1 MSTFDPV
8 TLFFILYETFGVW
21 LWVLLVTALALLAGI
36 ISAFVKLRRARC
48 PVAPPIWMAVAAGVV
63 AAMGF
68 TFAVPIWSFAD
79 PGALSGLVDY
89 LIAFSIALVPGA
101 IVAALVFMLAAR
113 RCHAPIAS

>member
-21 LWVLLVTALALLAGI
+21 LWVLLATALALLAGI
-36 ISAFVKLRRARC
+36 VSALVKLRRARC
-48 PVAPPIWMAVAAGVV
+48 PVATPIWMAVAAGLV

-68 TFAVPIWSFAD
+68 TFAVSIWTLAD
-79 PGALSGLVDY
+79 PSALSGPLDYVAILV
-89 LIAFSIALVPGA
+89 ALLPGA

-113 RCHAPIAS
+113 RCHAPIPS